1 MASAAVAPRLDDGDG
16 KRAPAPAP
24 KWLDPEER
32 LVWLALNR
40 VVTRLPSA
48 LDAQL
53 ERDAGLNYFEYLVLA
68 MLSEQA
74 DRTLRM
80 SELAATINASLS
92 RLSHIAKRLE
102 GRDLLRREPDPD
114 DGRCTRAVLTDAGL
128 ATVVAAAPAHVAT
141 VRALVIDALTPAQ
154 LRDFGTAN
162 RRILDRVDP
171 DR

>member
-1 MASAAVAPRLDDGDG
+1 MASSTVTAGGGERGG
-16 KRAPAPAP
+16 GPAPAP
-24 KWLDPEER
+24 TWLDPAER
-32 LVWLALNR
+32 VVWLALNR
-40 VVTRLPSA
+40 VLTRLPSA

-68 MLSEQA
+68 MLSEQP

-80 SELAATINASLS
+80 SELAAVINASLS

-102 GRDLLRREPDPD
+102 GRDLLRRGPDPD
-114 DGRCTRAVLTDAGL
+114 DGRCTRAVLTDTGL

-154 LRDFGTAN
+154 LRDFGAAN
-162 RRILDRVDP
+162 HRILTRVDP
-171 DR
+171 GR